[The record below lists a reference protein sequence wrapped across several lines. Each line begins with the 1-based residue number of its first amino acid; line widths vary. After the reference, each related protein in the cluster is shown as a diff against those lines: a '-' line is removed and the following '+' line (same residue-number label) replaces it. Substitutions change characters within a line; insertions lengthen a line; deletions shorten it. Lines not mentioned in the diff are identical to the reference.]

1 VRRSLAYP
9 LDVFVPIAVPEVD
22 FVQVIENTEVVFD
35 GNLGV
40 RQASGG
46 ELDGD
51 GEP

>member
-1 VRRSLAYP
+1 VRRSLGHP
-9 LDVFVPIAVPEVD
+9 LDVFMPIAVPEVD
-22 FVQVIENTEVVFD
+22 FGQVIENTKVLFD
-35 GNLGV
+35 GNPRV